1 MYLIKL
7 WGSVFAPKHK
17 DKYIDTEYLWA
28 LQWVLSKLSVP
39 VILVHG
45 TGNFGHW
52 LVKQYGISEQS
63 YKLWLEVEQELY
75 STIDVI
81 YSWYTRLTV
90 DTYEMST
97 INPKQSYIISGGFSH
112 DIRIVSSDVIFS
124 RLLERPT
131 ITQAFIFS
139 DVPGVLD
146 TENHTIS
153 EIKSPEDV
161 THFWSK
167 EGDVTGG
174 MQQKILELYKYNGW
188 SGKVVYLADGR
199 ELSNVE
205 KLLQDNDGIVTK
217 IYLT

>member
-1 MYLIKL
+1 
-7 WGSVFAPKHK
+7 
-17 DKYIDTEYLWA
+17 
-28 LQWVLSKLSVP
+28 
-39 VILVHG
+39 
-45 TGNFGHW
+45 
-52 LVKQYGISEQS
+52 
-63 YKLWLEVEQELY
+63 
-75 STIDVI
+75 
-81 YSWYTRLTV
+81 
-90 DTYEMST
+90 MST

-174 MQQKILELYKYNGW
+174 MQQKILELYKYNG
-188 SGKVVYLADGR
+188 
-199 ELSNVE
+199 
-205 KLLQDNDGIVTK
+205 
-217 IYLT
+217 